1 MEKKHFE
8 LEKQYTIS
16 LTNGHKLIEF
26 NCEIELGQVFTENKI
41 DKTSELTEIL
51 QDNFDDFNEQLKVLV
66 EVLEAEVAALGKSNL
81 TVIKTLK
88 KLKDKKFYILNK

>member
-51 QDNFDDFNEQLKVLV
+51 QDNFDDFNDEEHGSFYSTDLDIILKNYESV
-66 EVLEAEVAALGKSNL
+66 N
-81 TVIKTLK
+81 
-88 KLKDKKFYILNK
+88 ILNIKSITFG

>member
-26 NCEIELGQVFTENKI
+26 NCEIELGQVFTKNPI
-41 DKTSELTEIL
+41 DKTSELNDFFE
-51 QDNFDDFNEQLKVLV
+51 DDFDNEEHGSFYATDLDNILKNYESVNILSI
-66 EVLEAEVAALGKSNL
+66 KS
-81 TVIKTLK
+81 I
-88 KLKDKKFYILNK
+88 IGG

>member
-8 LEKQYTIS
+8 LEKQYKIS
-16 LTNGHKLIEF
+16 LTKGRKIFEF

-51 QDNFDDFNEQLKVLV
+51 QDDFDDFDDEEHGSFYSTDLDTILKNYESV
-66 EVLEAEVAALGKSNL
+66 N
-81 TVIKTLK
+81 
-88 KLKDKKFYILNK
+88 ILRINNITFG